1 MSRSELQL
9 LKGPKSEPV
18 IRARR
23 ANVVTLSDVHPETL
37 QWLWKNRIPLGKLTM
52 IDGDPGLGK
61 SHLTMDMAARVST
74 GTPFYGGDA
83 REPAGVILLSAE
95 DGLEDT
101 IQPRLV
107 AAGADLSRI
116 HAFKDVVG
124 PKEDEAPPS
133 FPKDADLLRDE
144 IEDRQARLVVIDPL
158 MAYLGGS
165 VNSFS
170 DQEVRRALAPL
181 TRVAQETRC
190 AIVMVRHLNKKTDA
204 PALYRGGGSIGIIGA
219 ARAGFILAEDPE
231 DSECRVLASTK
242 SNLARLAPSLRFR
255 LVESAPG
262 KSHIEW
268 VGECAHSP
276 EDLLADS
283 SDQRDEGLLP
293 QLRDWLASV
302 LREGPQPVQDI
313 LARQQANNIPGSRR
327 TLERAKKALG
337 VLSQREG
344 YQGRVVWLLPSCSPA
359 SAPPDGEDGENVP
372 SGEYGEFSACGHT
385 RHASV
390 TCHDGTDTDAVADLY
405 PEEEAW

>member
-9 LKGPKSEPV
+9 LKDTRSEPV
-18 IRARR
+18 IAARR
-23 ANVVTLSDVHPETL
+23 ANVVTLSDVQPETL
-37 QWLWKNRIPLGKLTM
+37 QWLWKNRIPLGKLTI

-101 IQPRLV
+101 IHPRLV
-107 AAGADLSRI
+107 AAGADLSRV
-116 HAFKDVVG
+116 HAFKDVAG
-124 PKEDEAPPS
+124 PKEDEAFPS

-144 IEDRQARLVVIDPL
+144 IKDREARLVVIDPL

-181 TRVAQETRC
+181 AKTAQETRC

-204 PALYRGGGSIGIIGA
+204 SALYRGGGSIGIIGA
-219 ARAGFILAEDPE
+219 ARAAFLLAEDPE

-242 SNLARLAPSLRFR
+242 SNLGRLAPALRFR
-255 LVESAPG
+255 LVEGAPG
-262 KSHIEW
+262 KAHIEW
-268 VGECAHSP
+268 VGECDHSP
-276 EDLLADS
+276 DDLLADTLN
-283 SDQRDEGLLP
+283 DKDEGLLP
-293 QLRDWLASV
+293 QLKDWLASV

-337 VLSQREG
+337 VRSQREG
-344 YQGRVVWLLPSCSPA
+344 YQGRVFWALA
-359 SAPPDGEDGENVP
+359 SSNAATDLPDGMDGENVP
-372 SGEYGEFSACGHT
+372 SGEYGEAPAGDHTSHAAVT
-385 RHASV
+385 RH
-390 TCHDGTDTDAVADLY
+390 DGMATDGVADLY
-405 PEEEAW
+405 PEEEAS